1 MKIFNKVTN
10 FNFLRWIGPM
20 AFISASLTALCFWS
34 FFVNGFV
41 LGLDFTG
48 GTLLEVN
55 YAKPIEDLAK
65 VRAILDK
72 AGFPD
77 ALVQRFGTPN
87 DILIRLGLN
96 ADESAIN
103 NAQSNKD
110 NVHISKQAFAALQQA
125 VGGKAEL
132 RRVEFVGPQVGGEL
146 IEDGGLAILY
156 ALIGILIY
164 VAIRFEYRFAIGA
177 VVATLHDVIMTIG
190 VFSWFQLEFDL
201 TVLAAVLAVIG
212 YSLNDTV
219 VVFDRIREN
228 FRRVRKGTV
237 HEITN
242 LSLNETLSRTII
254 TGSTTFMAVV
264 ALYMLGGPVVQGF
277 SLAILVGIFVGTYS
291 SIYVASAMVL
301 ALKIDRAN
309 MLTSKYEAKVDGMP

>member
-1 MKIFNKVTN
+1 MRVFNKVTN

-34 FFVNGFV
+34 FFANGFV

-55 YAKPIEDLAK
+55 YATPIENLK
-65 VRAILDK
+65 NVRDTLEK
-72 AGFPD
+72 AGFTD
-77 ALVQRFGTPN
+77 ASVQYFGTPS
-87 DILIRLGLN
+87 DVLIRLGLN
-96 ADESAIN
+96 SEDTEAN
-103 NAQSNKD
+103 NKQEQD
-110 NVHISKQAFAALQQA
+110 DTYLSKKAFAALQQA
-125 VGGKAEL
+125 VNGKAEL
-132 RRVEFVGPQVGGEL
+132 RRVEFVGPQVGKEL
-146 IEDGGLAILY
+146 VEDGGLAILY

-164 VAIRFEYRFAIGA
+164 VAVRFEYRFAIGA
-177 VVATLHDVIMTIG
+177 IVATLHDVIMTIG
-190 VFSWFQLEFDL
+190 VFSWFQIEFDL

-228 FRRVRKGTV
+228 FRLVRKGTV
-237 HEITN
+237 QEITN

-254 TGSTTFMAVV
+254 TGSTTFMAIV
-264 ALYMLGGPVVQGF
+264 ALYLLGGQVVQGF

-309 MLTSKYEAKVDGMP
+309 MIVTKREFRGDGMP

>member
-1 MKIFNKVTN
+1 MRVFNKVTN

-34 FFVNGFV
+34 FFANGFV

-48 GTLLEVN
+48 GTLLEIN
-55 YAKPIEDLAK
+55 YATPIENLK
-65 VRAILDK
+65 NVRDTLEK
-72 AGFPD
+72 AGFTD
-77 ALVQRFGTPN
+77 ASVQYFGTPS
-87 DILIRLGLN
+87 DVLIRLGLN
-96 ADESAIN
+96 SEDTEAN
-103 NAQSNKD
+103 NKQEQD
-110 NVHISKQAFAALQQA
+110 DTYLSKKAFTALQQA
-125 VGGKAEL
+125 VNGKAEL
-132 RRVEFVGPQVGGEL
+132 RRVEFVGPQVGKEL
-146 IEDGGLAILY
+146 VEDGGLAILY

-164 VAIRFEYRFAIGA
+164 VAVRFEYRFAIGA
-177 VVATLHDVIMTIG
+177 IVATLHDVIMTIG
-190 VFSWFQLEFDL
+190 VFSWFQIEFDL

-228 FRRVRKGTV
+228 FRLVRKGTV
-237 HEITN
+237 QEITN

-254 TGSTTFMAVV
+254 TGSTTFMAIV
-264 ALYMLGGPVVQGF
+264 ALYLLGGQVVQGF

-309 MLTSKYEAKVDGMP
+309 MIVTKREFRGDGMP

>member
-1 MKIFNKVTN
+1 MKIFNKITN

-34 FFVNGFV
+34 FFTYGFV

-48 GTLLEVN
+48 GTLLEVS
-55 YAKPIEDLAK
+55 YEKPIGNLSS
-65 VRAILDK
+65 VRDTLDK
-72 AGFPD
+72 AGFSD
-77 ALVQRFGTPN
+77 VSVQYFGTPSEV
-87 DILIRLGLN
+87 LIRLGLN
-96 ADESAIN
+96 SEDTAMEG
-103 NAQSNKD
+103 NKTRD
-110 NVHISKQAFAALQQA
+110 DAHTSKKAFAALQQA
-125 VGGKAEL
+125 VNGKAEL
-132 RRVEFVGPQVGGEL
+132 RRVEFVGPQVGNEL

-156 ALIGILIY
+156 SLIGILIY

-190 VFSWFQLEFDL
+190 VFSLFQMEFDL

-237 HEITN
+237 AEITN

-264 ALYMLGGPVVQGF
+264 ALYLLGGPIMQGF

-309 MLTSKYEAKVDGMP
+309 MIVLKREARGDGMP

>member
-1 MKIFNKVTN
+1 MKIFNKTTN

-20 AFISASLTALCFWS
+20 AFISASLIALCFWS
-34 FFVNGFV
+34 FFTKGFV

-48 GTLLEVN
+48 GTLLEVS
-55 YAKPIEDLAK
+55 YTKPIENLSIIRDTLE
-65 VRAILDK
+65 K

-77 ALVQRFGTPN
+77 ASVQRFGTPK
-87 DILIRLGLN
+87 DILIRLGLHS
-96 ADESAIN
+96 ESNVSN
-103 NAQSNKD
+103 NSNEIDDAHTSKKAF
-110 NVHISKQAFAALQQA
+110 VALKQAAN
-125 VGGKAEL
+125 GEAEL
-132 RRVEFVGPQVGGEL
+132 RRVEFVGPQVGNEL

-190 VFSWFQLEFDL
+190 VFSWFQIEFDL

-242 LSLNETLSRTII
+242 MSLNETLSRTII
-254 TGSTTFMAVV
+254 TSGTTFVAVV
-264 ALYMLGGPVVQGF
+264 ALYLLGGQIIQSF
-277 SLAILVGIFVGTYS
+277 SLAMLVGIFIGTYS
-291 SIYVASAMVL
+291 SIYVASATVL

-309 MLTSKYEAKVDGMP
+309 LIIPKREARFDGMP

>member
-1 MKIFNKVTN
+1 MRVFNKVTN

-34 FFVNGFV
+34 FFTNGFV

-55 YAKPIEDLAK
+55 YATPIENLK
-65 VRAILDK
+65 NVRDTLEK
-72 AGFPD
+72 AGFAD
-77 ALVQRFGTPN
+77 ASVQYFGTPS
-87 DILIRLGLN
+87 DVLIRLGLN
-96 ADESAIN
+96 SEDTEVN
-103 NAQSNKD
+103 NKQEQD
-110 NVHISKQAFAALQQA
+110 DTYLSKKAFAALQQ
-125 VGGKAEL
+125 VVNGKAEL
-132 RRVEFVGPQVGGEL
+132 RRVEFVGPQVGKEL
-146 IEDGGLAILY
+146 VEDGGLAILY

-164 VAIRFEYRFAIGA
+164 VAVRFEYRFAIGA
-177 VVATLHDVIMTIG
+177 IVATLHDVIMTIG
-190 VFSWFQLEFDL
+190 VFSWFQIEFDL

-228 FRRVRKGTV
+228 FRLVRKGTV
-237 HEITN
+237 QEITN

-254 TGSTTFMAVV
+254 TGSTTFMAIV
-264 ALYMLGGPVVQGF
+264 ALYLLGGQVVQGF

-301 ALKIDRAN
+301 ALKIDRAH
-309 MLTSKYEAKVDGMP
+309 MIVTKREFRGDGMP

>member
-1 MKIFNKVTN
+1 MRVFNKVTN

-20 AFISASLTALCFWS
+20 AFISAFLTVLCFWS
-34 FFVNGFV
+34 FFTNGFV

-55 YAKPIEDLAK
+55 YATPIENLK
-65 VRAILDK
+65 NVRDTLEK
-72 AGFPD
+72 AGFAD
-77 ALVQRFGTPN
+77 ASVQYFGTPS
-87 DILIRLGLN
+87 DVLIRLGLN
-96 ADESAIN
+96 SEDTEAN
-103 NAQSNKD
+103 NKQEQD
-110 NVHISKQAFAALQQA
+110 DTYLSKKAFAALQQA
-125 VGGKAEL
+125 VNGKAEL
-132 RRVEFVGPQVGGEL
+132 RRVEFVGPQVGKEL
-146 IEDGGLAILY
+146 VEDGGLAILY

-164 VAIRFEYRFAIGA
+164 VAVRFEYRFAIGA
-177 VVATLHDVIMTIG
+177 IVATLHDVIMTIG
-190 VFSWFQLEFDL
+190 VFSWFQIEFDL

-228 FRRVRKGTV
+228 FRLVRKGTV
-237 HEITN
+237 QEITN

-254 TGSTTFMAVV
+254 TGSTTFMAIV
-264 ALYMLGGPVVQGF
+264 ALYLLGGQVVQGF

-309 MLTSKYEAKVDGMP
+309 MIVTKREFRGDGMP